1 MKWGAAV
8 YAGWVALVITGI
20 IGGLGLAFQQ
30 PWLFPS
36 LGPTIF
42 IHTVTPNQEAARPWN
57 TFVGHGIGA
66 AAAFLSLALFG
77 ALHAPSA
84 MAAGHVTLARV
95 AASAL
100 AVALTIGGQIPVRAG
115 HAPATATTLLITL
128 GGLPADFATVGVLV
142 IGIGVS
148 TLLCD
153 WGRRAVLREFSVL
166 RSRRDEPVRQSPS
179 TPQTDEQ
186 RLGPLDGERPVAEA
200 SSTASTKSCPSSA

>member
-1 MKWGAAV
+1 MRLGAAL

-20 IGGLGLAFQQ
+20 VGGLDLAFQQ

-36 LGPTIF
+36 FSPTIF

-66 AAAFLSLALFG
+66 ASAFLSLALLG

-84 MAAGHVTLARV
+84 MAAGHVTAPRI

-100 AVALTIGGQIPVRAG
+100 AVALTIGGQIPARAG

-128 GGLPADFATVGVLV
+128 GGFPADFATVAVLV
-142 IGIGVS
+142 VGIGLS

-153 WGRRAVLREFSVL
+153 WGRRAVSREFSFL
-166 RSRRDEPVRQSPS
+166 RAGNGGSGQ
-179 TPQTDEQ
+179 
-186 RLGPLDGERPVAEA
+186 
-200 SSTASTKSCPSSA
+200 PSSKKPPGT

>member
-1 MKWGAAV
+1 M

-20 IGGLGLAFQQ
+20 VGGLGLAFQQ

-42 IHTVTPNQEAARPWN
+42 IHTVTPNQDAARPWN

-84 MAAGHVTLARV
+84 MLGGQVTASRI

-100 AVALTIGGQIPVRAG
+100 AVALTIGGQIPARAG

-128 GGLPADFATVGVLV
+128 GGLPANLATVGVLV
-142 IGIGVS
+142 VGIS
-148 TLLCD
+148 LATLLCD
-153 WGRRAVLREFSVL
+153 WGRRAVGYEFRLLWVGRKQCSA
-166 RSRRDEPVRQSPS
+166 RPGQAGEAGKANGQDAKMPRD
-179 TPQTDEQ
+179 
-186 RLGPLDGERPVAEA
+186 
-200 SSTASTKSCPSSA
+200 

>member
-1 MKWGAAV
+1 MKLGAAL

-20 IGGLGLAFQQ
+20 VGGLGLAFQQ

-42 IHTVTPNQEAARPWN
+42 IHTVTPKQEAARPWN

-66 AAAFLSLALFG
+66 AAAFFSLALFG

-84 MAAGHVTLARV
+84 MVAGHVAVARI

-100 AVALTIGGQIPVRAG
+100 AVALTIGGQIPARAS

-128 GGLPADFATVGVLV
+128 GGLPADLATVGVLV
-142 IGIGVS
+142 IGIGLS
-148 TLLCD
+148 TFLCD
-153 WGRRAVLREFSVL
+153 WGRRAILREFSFL
-166 RSRRDEPVRQSPS
+166 RPTKDG
-179 TPQTDEQ
+179 TD
-186 RLGPLDGERPVAEA
+186 R
-200 SSTASTKSCPSSA
+200 